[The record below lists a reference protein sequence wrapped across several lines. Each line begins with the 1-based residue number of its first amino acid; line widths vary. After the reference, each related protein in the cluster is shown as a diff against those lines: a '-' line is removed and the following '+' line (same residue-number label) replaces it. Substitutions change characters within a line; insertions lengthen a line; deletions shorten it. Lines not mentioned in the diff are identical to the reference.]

1 MAEAALQTPLP
12 SRLSTPQGAASVH
25 LDALRGIAAVGVCLG
40 HLRDVFFR
48 DYSQISHHTP
58 LLAFAYVATS
68 LGHQWVIVFFV
79 LSGYLVGGSALR
91 AHATGRWNWSGY
103 LFNRITRLYIVLLPA
118 LVLGGL
124 LDLAGLHLFGS
135 NGIYGG
141 HSGAHSISFAVRS
154 HLGFAT
160 LVGNYAFLQGIF
172 VKSLGSN
179 GPLWSLTNEFWYY
192 IAFPALLFAV
202 APRVNLPRRLFHLAL
217 LVVVIVL
224 VKPAIALL
232 GLVWLMGVALHY
244 LPAIP
249 VESVVTRK
257 LLIAA
262 ALALFAIALAFCRYI
277 GAPWSDYPL
286 GVVVTVLF
294 YVLLCCSRGTLPN
307 LYTRAARSLSRS
319 SYTLYLV
326 HLPLLVFIAAFLENN
341 FHRSRWVPDA
351 SHGLMGLGLF
361 LLAMIYAQVVWFC
374 FERRTDNLRVWL
386 KSCFRRGSRRAAA
399 SPVSPR

>member
-1 MAEAALQTPLP
+1 MAETATQIPSA
-12 SRLSTPQGAASVH
+12 SRLRAPQGASSVH
-25 LDALRGIAAVGVCLG
+25 LDALRGIAAIGVCLN

-48 DYSQISHHTP
+48 DYSQLSHHNS
-58 LLAFAYVATS
+58 LLAFAYLATS

-91 AHATGRWNWSGY
+91 ARATGRWSWSGY

-118 LVLGGL
+118 LVFGGL
-124 LDLAGLHLFGS
+124 LDLAGVHFFGV

-141 HSGAHSISFAVRS
+141 HSGAHSVSFAVKS
-154 HLGFAT
+154 QLGFAT

-202 APRVNLPRRLFHLAL
+202 TPRVKLLRRLFHITL
-217 LVVVIVL
+217 LIAVILL

-249 VESVVTRK
+249 AEMASTRR
-257 LLIAA
+257 LLIAM

-277 GAPWSDYPL
+277 DAPWSDYPL
-286 GVVVTVLF
+286 AVVVTVLF

-307 LYTRAARSLSRS
+307 LYTRVARNLSRS

-326 HLPLLVFIAAFLENN
+326 HLPLLVFIAAFLEKD
-341 FHRSRWVPDA
+341 FHRSRWIPDA
-351 SHGLMGLGLF
+351 PHGLMGLGLF
-361 LLAMIYAQVVWFC
+361 LLVMVYAQVVWFC
-374 FERRTDNLRVWL
+374 FERRTDDLRAWL
-386 KSCFRRGSRRAAA
+386 KSGFRQGSRRAPA
-399 SPVSPR
+399 SVSPR